1 MTRVMESTVSLGA
14 GLALVVLLVV
24 AAGCAHTPS
33 RYQTVADATLQRDV
47 MQAIGA
53 YEAARGGDSHP
64 VLVSVRPADPQGQH
78 QGRAYTE
85 LWVVDSKGRRST
97 YRVTFVPEPGAGTTY
112 TITRLAAPAPDKSKG
127 R

>member
-1 MTRVMESTVSLGA
+1 MVSTGVLGA
-14 GLALVVLLVV
+14 GLTLLVCLVV
-24 AAGCAHTPS
+24 AAGCAHAPS

-53 YEAARGGDSHP
+53 YEAASGGDSRP
-64 VLVSVRPADPQGQH
+64 VLVSVRPAEPQGQGQGQG

-112 TITRLAAPAPDKSKG
+112 TITRLAPPSPDKSKG